1 MGRASLSGSSVCRD
15 TEVLTEASL
24 WDVLCCLVLQSA
36 GTQGLTGT
44 SLWDVLLC
52 LVLQSAG
59 TQGLTGTS
67 LWDVLLCLVLQSAG
81 TPGLTGTSL
90 WDVLLCLVLQAA
102 GTHSKISVS
111 RPMLHKRAVQVD
123 HRKCVWGL
131 LEGERARG
139 GGWGVG
145 EANRNVWRMEEKK
158 KKCW

>member
-1 MGRASLSGSSVCRD
+1 MGLSHHVVEILQSAGTQGSNWDISVGHAVLSGSADCRD
-15 TEVLTEASL
+15 TGSL
-24 WDVLCCLVLQSA
+24 RDVLCCLVLQSA
-36 GTQGLTGT
+36 GTQ
-44 SLWDVLLC
+44 
-52 LVLQSAG
+52 
-59 TQGLTGTS
+59 
-67 LWDVLLCLVLQSAG
+67 
-81 TPGLTGTSL
+81 GLTGTSL